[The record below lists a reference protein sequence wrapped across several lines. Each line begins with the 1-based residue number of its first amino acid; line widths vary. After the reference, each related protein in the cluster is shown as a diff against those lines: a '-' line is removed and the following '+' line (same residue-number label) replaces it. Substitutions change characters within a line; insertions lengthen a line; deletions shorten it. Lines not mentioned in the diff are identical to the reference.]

1 MPDSKMTG
9 FFDRL
14 CKKTGRAVCPLMLAH
29 KADNPFHLNRH
40 ALPTTQTF
48 QPEHRQA
55 FYSNIGKRCFIALS
69 APDNG

>member
-1 MPDSKMTG
+1 
-9 FFDRL
+9 
-14 CKKTGRAVCPLMLAH
+14 MLAQ
-29 KADNPFHLNRH
+29 KTDNPSNFDTH
-40 ALPTTQTF
+40 ALSTTQPF

>member
-1 MPDSKMTG
+1 MTG

-14 CKKTGRAVCPLMLAH
+14 SKKPVEQSAPLLLAH

-40 ALPTTQTF
+40 ALPTTQTL

-55 FYSNIGKRCFIALS
+55 FSSNISKPCLIALS